1 MAEESPGIRPWSD
14 FDTLVAGL
22 VRVHEQ
28 ARQAAARS
36 VDEIL
41 TLRSWLIGTWIVAYE
56 QGGSDRAKYGARL
69 IESLAGAF
77 KARGV
82 DGLGASNLRNF
93 RQIALGWPRLGI
105 RQTPSGES
113 RFSDLTAGT
122 GVGEGAGEI
131 RQTVSGESW
140 PMLPTSVGEAWIPRA
155 SASGGEAIPWRDGA
169 WMARLRTELSYSH
182 LVELSRIDAPLALA
196 FYELETLKNRWSVRE
211 LKRQRDSMLFERI
224 GLSKDVDAV
233 MALAETGRV
242 VETPATLVRDPYVLE
257 FLGLEGKSVTIES
270 DLERALL
277 AHLES
282 FLLEMGGG
290 FAFIGR
296 QYRITV
302 GGRHNFIDLVFY
314 HRALRCLVAIDLKL
328 GRFTHEHAGQMNFY
342 LNWLRENAALLGED
356 PPIGIILCADK
367 NAEEVHYATG
377 GLDRQVF
384 VSRYLTALPS
394 EEQLRRWLA
403 EEREVL
409 ARRMGSTD
417 G

>member
-1 MAEESPGIRPWSD
+1 MADDSTEAHPWSG

-22 VRVHEQ
+22 VRVHAQ
-28 ARQAAARS
+28 ARRAAARS

-41 TLRSWLIGTWIVAYE
+41 TVRSWLIGTWIVAYE

-69 IESLAGAF
+69 IDSLAAAF
-77 KARGV
+77 RAQGV

-93 RQIALGWPRLGI
+93 RQIALAWPRLGI
-105 RQTPSGES
+105 RQT
-113 RFSDLTAGT
+113 
-122 GVGEGAGEI
+122 
-131 RQTVSGESW
+131 VSGESA
-140 PMLPTSVGEAWIPRA
+140 PLLPTPVGEAWIPLA
-155 SASGGEAIPWRDGA
+155 PSAGGETIPWRDGA
-169 WMARLRTELSYSH
+169 WMTRLRSELSYSH

-224 GLSKDVDAV
+224 GLSKDKDAV
-233 MALAETGRV
+233 LALAETGRV
-242 VETPATLVRDPYVLE
+242 EETPATLVRDPYVLE
-257 FLGLEGKSVTIES
+257 FLGLEGKSVAVES

-277 AHLES
+277 AHLEA

-314 HRALRCLVAIDLKL
+314 HRALRCLVAIDLKI

-342 LNWLRENAALLGED
+342 LNWLRENAALPGED

-394 EEQLRRWLA
+394 EEQLRRWLSD
-403 EEREVL
+403 EREVL
-409 ARRMGSTD
+409 ARSAGSVD